1 MSDIYRALRGTSR
14 VADRAEIN
22 EEQSMRWSQNFIYT
36 LRQDPAD
43 AEVISHRLMV
53 RAGFIA
59 KVAAGIYSYLP
70 LATRSLA
77 KLSAIVREEMAG
89 AGSAELL
96 MPAVQPA
103 ELWQDSGRWAE
114 YGPELLRIK
123 DRHEREF
130 CFGPT
135 HEEIITD
142 IVRGTVTSYKQ
153 LPVNMYQIQTKFR
166 DEIRPRFGLMRGR
179 EFLMKDAYTFH
190 ADDDDLDLAYRAM
203 ERAYRRVFSRCGLS
217 YTQVEADTGNIG
229 GSESHEFMV
238 LAETGE
244 DAILSCPEC
253 HYAANVEKAET
264 GALEAAPPWPLDSPD
279 APREVDTPDQRT
291 IEEVSDFLG
300 IAPAH
305 LVKTLIFETDEDF
318 VAVLI
323 RGDLEVNEIKLKNAL
338 DCLHL
343 QLASEQKIL
352 EITGGPQGFSG
363 PVGLKDIRL
372 LADLSVM
379 DLEVAATG
387 ANKDQAHV
395 VGVVPNR
402 DFTPD
407 QVINLRLAKAGDPCP
422 RCEGTL
428 IEKRGIEVGHVFKLG
443 TKYSKAMR
451 CTFLDANG
459 EEQLMIMGCYGLG
472 VSRTMAAA
480 IEQNHDDKGII
491 WPLPLAPHEVVLV
504 LLNSDKQ
511 EVVEAAEALYSK
523 LVDAGIDVLF
533 DDRPERP
540 GVKFNDM
547 DLIGFPVRVVVGKR
561 GLESG
566 EVELSLRRDGERRP
580 TPIADL
586 VPAVNS
592 LLEELRG
599 EIDD

>member
-1 MSDIYRALRGTSR
+1 
-14 VADRAEIN
+14 
-22 EEQSMRWSQNFIYT
+22 MRWSQTFIHT

-43 AEVISHRLMV
+43 AEVVSHRLLV

-70 LATRSLA
+70 LAARSIA
-77 KLSAIVREEMAG
+77 KLSTIVREEMTG
-89 AGSAELL
+89 AGSAELV

-103 ELWQDSGRWAE
+103 ELWEDSGRWAE
-114 YGPELLRIK
+114 YGPELLRIH
-123 DRHEREF
+123 DRHDRDF

-135 HEEIITD
+135 HEEVITD

-190 ADDDDLDLAYRAM
+190 ADGDDLDLAYRAM
-203 ERAYRRVFSRCGLS
+203 ERAYRRVFSRCGLR

-238 LAETGE
+238 LADTGE

-253 HYAANVEKAET
+253 HYGANVEKAET
-264 GALEAAPPWPLDSPD
+264 GALEAAPAWPLATPD
-279 APREVDTPDQRT
+279 APQEVDTPDQRT
-291 IEEVSDFLG
+291 VDEVAEFLD
-300 IAPAH
+300 ISPSH
-305 LVKTLIFETDEDF
+305 LIKTLIFATDEDF

-343 QLASEQKIL
+343 QLAGEDKIL

-363 PVGLKDIRL
+363 PVGLTGIRI
-372 LADLSVM
+372 LADPSIM

-387 ANKDQAHV
+387 ANKDHTHL
-395 VGVVPNR
+395 VGVVPGR

-407 QVINLRLAKAGDPCP
+407 LVADVRLARAQDPCP
-422 RCEGTL
+422 RCTGTL
-428 IEKRGIEVGHVFKLG
+428 VENRGIEVGHIFKLG
-443 TKYSKAMR
+443 TKYSKAMG
-451 CTFLDANG
+451 CNFLDADG
-459 EEQLMIMGCYGLG
+459 REQPMIMGCYGLG

-480 IEQNHDDKGII
+480 IEQNHDEKGIV
-491 WPLPLAPHEVVLV
+491 WPLPIAPYEVVLV
-504 LLNSDKQ
+504 VLNADKP
-511 EVVEAAEALYSK
+511 EVVEAAEGLYRQ
-523 LVDAGIDVLF
+523 LADAGVDVLF

-547 DLIGFPVRVVVGKR
+547 DLIGFPVRIVVGKR

-566 EVELSLRRDGERRP
+566 EIELSLRRDGERRS

-586 VPAVNS
+586 VPAVEG
-592 LLEELRG
+592 LLDELRR
-599 EIDD
+599 EIED